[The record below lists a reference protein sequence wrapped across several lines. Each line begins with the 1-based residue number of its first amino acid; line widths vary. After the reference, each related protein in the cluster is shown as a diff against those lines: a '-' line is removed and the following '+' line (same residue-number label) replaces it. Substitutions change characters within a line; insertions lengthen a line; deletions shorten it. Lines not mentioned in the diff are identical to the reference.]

1 MPELRRP
8 TIAPFAYICNIP
20 DISGCLLVTFRLD
33 NPWHV
38 FPLTSVKSPHDTV
51 ASQEHPKLGVYV
63 KGLYLMPC
71 ETKKDV
77 MGSLATFGIIWQD
90 WQSGAVWDKVGPLEE
105 HQSQPFNPLA
115 GNSQGIFSPNIT
127 TEEHVY
133 QHLSRDVAM

>member
-8 TIAPFAYICNIP
+8 AIATFITFHILQDAYLSLTRSTLIYL
-20 DISGCLLVTFRLD
+20 SLLVD

-38 FPLTSVKSPHDTV
+38 SPSVTSPHTV

-77 MGSLATFGIIWQD
+77 MGSLAIIW
-90 WQSGAVWDKVGPLEE
+90 
-105 HQSQPFNPLA
+105 
-115 GNSQGIFSPNIT
+115 
-127 TEEHVY
+127 
-133 QHLSRDVAM
+133 